1 MTVCAA
7 AGDDGSSDIR
17 DQSQDDGKLHVD
29 FPASSPFALACGG
42 TRLEAANGKITRE
55 VVWNEGRQDGAT
67 GGGVSQVFD
76 LPAWQKNANVPDE
89 PERQSRAGACPDVSG
104 DADPLTGYVV
114 RIDGRDG
121 VIGGTSAVAPLW
133 AGLVALLNEKLG
145 KPVGYLNPVLYG
157 LPEGVFRD
165 IDQGD
170 NDVSR
175 QGKPYKAG
183 PGWDAC
189 TGLGSPERCRPAWRR
204 CRQGRRRCERGRG
217 GSGRGRPLSAFPSD
231 AVLDPVAAWSLQ
243 PGADRRPPSTASA
256 TPKPTRAV
264 PVTRLSSRVGP
275 GRRRKRPSGRVARTR
290 AANQSRPR
298 AAWTAASSR
307 TKPAGAVPAGTNCG
321 RKVT

>member
-1 MTVCAA
+1 MDSLFQDAAALGVTVCAA

-76 LPAWQKNANVPDE
+76 LPAWQKNANVPE
-89 PERQSRAGACPDVSG
+89 SPSGSRGRGVPDVSG

-145 KPVGYLNPVLYG
+145 KPVGYLNPVIYG

-189 TGLGSPERCRPAWRR
+189 TGLGSPNGAALLGGAA
-204 CRQGRRRCERGRG
+204 GR
-217 GSGRGRPLSAFPSD
+217 D
-231 AVLDPVAAWSLQ
+231 AVGVSE
-243 PGADRRPPSTASA
+243 G
-256 TPKPTRAV
+256 
-264 PVTRLSSRVGP
+264 
-275 GRRRKRPSGRVARTR
+275 
-290 AANQSRPR
+290 
-298 AAWTAASSR
+298 
-307 TKPAGAVPAGTNCG
+307 GAVPAGAAPSLRVPPRTQSWTLLRPG
-321 RKVT
+321 RFSPALTGGLPRPRAPRRSRPGRCR